1 MALMPFLLLFKNNKK
16 KEKQKKK
23 TQKTKK
29 KTVIDA
35 LGSWEFELLSYG
47 LGVRKDLQ

>member
-1 MALMPFLLLFKNNKK
+1 MALMPFFYYYLKK
-16 KEKQKKK
+16 TKTEKKK
-23 TQKTKK
+23 TKNN

-35 LGSWEFELLSYG
+35 LGSWEFELLGCS